1 MLFAVAYPKRT
12 DDLRVMPWW
21 YVLVGVLL
29 AIALGW
35 LVLDWLLGEAGRA
48 TSVDT
53 RATLRVDAIRT
64 GLTVVAG
71 TGGGLALLL
80 AARRQW
86 LSERAQRHQEF
97 VTTRDHS
104 HRERIQTH
112 AEQVAATTQKHQE
125 EQNRIAEHDATQRR
139 VTDLFTKA
147 VDLLGSDKAAVRLG
161 GLYALERLAQDNA
174 GQRQTVVAVVCA
186 YLRMSDEPDTT
197 PGDDGAA
204 NHEDEVRRSAQ
215 RLLTRHLHADTPGTY
230 WPEVRLDL
238 AETRLVDFDAS
249 GCTLVDADFTGARL
263 AGTTRLTGARTEG
276 RLTLTRA
283 SFDTASFDGL
293 ATSGDV
299 VLDDAV
305 FGGEATFDRTR
316 FGGEVSAKRAR
327 FASASFNEAEFD
339 KTVTFDRASFTD
351 TTSFRGATFHS
362 GLSIERGTFAAYA
375 GFRAATFED
384 MAFFRWTAFE
394 GDAYFENAV
403 FQGAVNLGRA
413 EFHGRASFAGAT
425 MRRRPN
431 IDHVRA
437 AAGQIHVWPAGTT
450 SREGGRRLDRAHRPP
465 RLAGARGALTTG
477 PGGRAAQARR
487 PQPRVR
493 QSSARAG
500 TAAPPVER
508 ARGDRGSTSQART
521 GPRLQHAARTRKR
534 RIRRARTPPPPA
546 RVATMRERGQRRT
559 PRARAV
565 ASGSAGC
572 GGGRPAPTTRVESP
586 ARPSSH
592 SATRS

>member
-1 MLFAVAYPKRT
+1 MLFAVADPKRT

-21 YVLVGVLL
+21 YVLIGVLL
-29 AIALGW
+29 AISLGW
-35 LVLDWLLGEAGRA
+35 LVLDWLLGEADRA
-48 TSVDT
+48 TGVDT

-97 VTTRDHS
+97 ITTRDHS
-104 HRERIQTH
+104 HRERVQAHT
-112 AEQVAATTQKHQE
+112 EQVAATSQQHQE
-125 EQNRIAEHDATQRR
+125 EQTRIAEYDATERR

-186 YLRMSDEPDTT
+186 YLHMSDDPDPA

-204 NHEDEVRRSAQ
+204 SHEDEVRRSAQ

-238 AETRLVDFDAS
+238 ADTRLVDFDAT

-276 RLTLTRA
+276 RLAFTRA
-283 SFDTASFDGL
+283 SFDQAVFDGL
-293 ATSGDV
+293 TTSGEL

-305 FGGEATFDRTR
+305 FGGEATFDHAH
-316 FGGEVSAKRAR
+316 FGGEVSARRAR
-327 FASASFNEAEFD
+327 FASASFDEAVFD
-339 KTVTFDRASFTD
+339 KTVTFDRTTFAD

-375 GFRAATFED
+375 GFRAVTFDD

-413 EFHGRASFAGAT
+413 EFHARASFAGAT
-425 MRRRPN
+425 MRRHPN

-437 AAGQIHVWPAGTT
+437 AADQTHVWPSGTT
-450 SREGGRRLDRAHRPP
+450 AEKEDDDWIVLIDHRP
-465 RLAGARGALTTG
+465 
-477 PGGRAAQARR
+477 
-487 PQPRVR
+487 
-493 QSSARAG
+493 
-500 TAAPPVER
+500 
-508 ARGDRGSTSQART
+508 
-521 GPRLQHAARTRKR
+521 
-534 RIRRARTPPPPA
+534 
-546 RVATMRERGQRRT
+546 
-559 PRARAV
+559 
-565 ASGSAGC
+565 
-572 GGGRPAPTTRVESP
+572 
-586 ARPSSH
+586 
-592 SATRS
+592 

>member
-1 MLFAVAYPKRT
+1 MADPKRT

-21 YVLVGVLL
+21 YVLIGVLL

-35 LVLDWLLGEAGRA
+35 LVLDWLLGEADRA
-48 TSVDT
+48 TGVDT

-104 HRERIQTH
+104 HRERIQAHT
-112 AEQVAATTQKHQE
+112 EQVATTTQQHQE
-125 EQNRIAEHDATQRR
+125 EQTRIADYDATQRR

-186 YLRMSDEPDTT
+186 YLRMSDENEGDPD
-197 PGDDGAA
+197 DDGATTT
-204 NHEDEVRRSAQ
+204 HEDEVRRSAQ
-215 RLLTRHLHADTPGTY
+215 RLLTRHLHADLPDSY

-238 AETRLVDFDAS
+238 AGTRLVDFDAS
-249 GCTLVDADFTGARL
+249 GCTLIDADFTGARL
-263 AGTTRLTGARTEG
+263 IGTTRLTGVHAEG

-283 SFDTASFDGL
+283 TFGVAAFDGL
-293 ATSGDV
+293 TTSGEFV
-299 VLDDAV
+299 VDDAV
-305 FGGEATFDRTR
+305 FGGEATFDRAQ
-316 FGGEVSAKRAR
+316 FGGEVSARRAR
-327 FASASFNEAEFD
+327 FASASFSETVFD
-339 KTVTFDRASFTD
+339 KTVTFDRATFTD
-351 TTSFRGATFHS
+351 TASFRNATFHS
-362 GLSIERGTFAAYA
+362 GFSIERGTFAAYA

-403 FQGAVNLGRA
+403 FHGAVNLGRA
-413 EFHGRASFAGAT
+413 EFHTRASFAGAT

-437 AAGQIHVWPAGTT
+437 AANQTHVWPAGTT
-450 SREGGRRLDRAHRPP
+450 AEKEDDDWIVLVDDRP
-465 RLAGARGALTTG
+465 
-477 PGGRAAQARR
+477 
-487 PQPRVR
+487 
-493 QSSARAG
+493 
-500 TAAPPVER
+500 
-508 ARGDRGSTSQART
+508 
-521 GPRLQHAARTRKR
+521 
-534 RIRRARTPPPPA
+534 
-546 RVATMRERGQRRT
+546 
-559 PRARAV
+559 
-565 ASGSAGC
+565 
-572 GGGRPAPTTRVESP
+572 
-586 ARPSSH
+586 
-592 SATRS
+592 